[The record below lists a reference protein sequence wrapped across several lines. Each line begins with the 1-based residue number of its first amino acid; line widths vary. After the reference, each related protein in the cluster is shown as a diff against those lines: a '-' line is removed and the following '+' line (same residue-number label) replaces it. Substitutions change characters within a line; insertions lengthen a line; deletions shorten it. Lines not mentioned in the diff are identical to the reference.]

1 MNEPWYWL
9 GRLGGALICAALAAT
24 VASLLDPKGVLR
36 LRLAAYLS
44 ALKVELDFLHAHCTA
59 LQLAS
64 AQLCLFL
71 LGVTS
76 LLFGSK
82 IPAAVLIAIAF
93 SPKLVLRRMREQRV
107 THIEQQIEAWLVALG
122 NALKAS
128 PSLGDSLIS
137 TVALMRDP
145 IAGEIDRVVKEYQL
159 GTPLD
164 QALHNASLRVGS
176 RTFTM
181 ALSTLRIA
189 RNTGGD
195 LPETL
200 STSAK
205 SLREMARLE
214 GVVRTKTAEGKAQAL
229 VISAIPIP
237 LYFLIGWI
245 QPGFFD
251 PLKHTL
257 TGHVVCAVAA
267 LFWVSAALLAQ
278 RILNVDI

>member
-1 MNEPWYWL
+1 MNDVGYWM
-9 GRLGGALICAALAAT
+9 GRAGGALLFASLVAAFL
-24 VASLLDPKGVLR
+24 SLLDPRSILR
-36 LRLAAYLS
+36 SRLNRYLC
-44 ALKVELDFLHAHCTA
+44 ALKIELDFLHARYTA
-59 LQLAS
+59 THLIG
-64 AQLCLFL
+64 AQVLLIS
-71 LGVTS
+71 LGVIS

-82 IPAAVLIAIAF
+82 ILATLAMVGAI
-93 SPKLVLRRMREQRV
+93 SPKWVLQRMREQRV
-107 THIEQQIEAWLVALG
+107 TQIEQQVEAWLVALG

-137 TVALMRDP
+137 TVALMRNP
-145 IAGEIDRVVKEYQL
+145 IASEIDHIVKEYQL
-159 GTPLD
+159 GTALD
-164 QALHNASLRVGS
+164 QALHNASLRVRS

-195 LPETL
+195 LSETL

-237 LYFLIGWI
+237 LYFLIGWM

-251 PLKHTL
+251 PLKHTF
-257 TGHVVCAVAA
+257 TGHVICAIAG
-267 LFWVSAALLAQ
+267 LLWVSAALLAR
-278 RILNVDI
+278 RILAVDI

>member
-1 MNEPWYWL
+1 MNDLWYWL
-9 GRLGGALICAALAAT
+9 GRAGGASLC
-24 VASLLDPKGVLR
+24 ASLMTGVISLLNPCGVLR
-36 LRLAAYLS
+36 LHLNKHLC
-44 ALKVELDFLHAHCTA
+44 ALKTDLNFLHARCTA
-59 LQLAS
+59 GQLVW
-64 AQLCLFL
+64 AQVLLIL
-71 LGVTS
+71 LGVIS

-82 IPAAVLIAIAF
+82 IVASLAAVVAV
-93 SPKLVLRRMREQRV
+93 SPPWVLKRMRAQRV
-107 THIEQQIEAWLVALG
+107 TQIEQQVEAWLVALG

-137 TVALMRDP
+137 TVTLMRDP
-145 IAGEIDRVVKEYQL
+145 IAAEIDLIVKEYQL
-159 GTPLD
+159 GTALD

-195 LPETL
+195 LSETL
-200 STSAK
+200 ATSAK

-251 PLKHTL
+251 PLQHTL
-257 TGHVVCAVAA
+257 TGHVISAIAG
-267 LFWVSAALLAQ
+267 LLWVSAGLLAQ